1 MTEHRDE
8 HTNARIDRD
17 LCKGH
22 GRCYMSAPTVFDSD
36 DEGFGVVVGEAS
48 TAADIAALERAVN
61 NCPERAI
68 AFAYS
73 AATH

>member
-1 MTEHRDE
+1 MTSQ
-8 HTNARIDRD
+8 ASIDRS

-22 GRCYMSAPTVFDSD
+22 GRCYMSAPAVFDSD
-36 DEGFGVVVGEAS
+36 DEGFGVVVGEATTPS
-48 TAADIAALERAVN
+48 DAAALERAVN

-68 AFAYS
+68 ALASS